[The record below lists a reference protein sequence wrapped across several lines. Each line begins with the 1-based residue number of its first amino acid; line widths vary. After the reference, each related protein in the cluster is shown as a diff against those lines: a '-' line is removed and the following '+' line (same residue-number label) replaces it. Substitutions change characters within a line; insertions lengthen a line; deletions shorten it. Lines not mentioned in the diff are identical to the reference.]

1 MKKFQSM
8 FTFDETLIL
17 KLKLLPLFMFFFRIY
32 LIFRAILSMD
42 TNEQLPIDMVEQLL
56 KFTPSAEERALLDEH
71 SEDIDS
77 LARADRFLY
86 EISK

>member
-1 MKKFQSM
+1 M
-8 FTFDETLIL
+8 
-17 KLKLLPLFMFFFRIY
+17 RIHSPSAAIESYESIFIELSHSY
-32 LIFRAILSMD
+32 LSRAILSMD
-42 TNEQLPIDMVEQLL
+42 SNEQLPIDMVEQLL

>member
-1 MKKFQSM
+1 MSDFVVSRPVS
-8 FTFDETLIL
+8 IIC
-17 KLKLLPLFMFFFRIY
+17 FFS
-32 LIFRAILSMD
+32 FRAILSMD
-42 TNEQLPIDMVEQLL
+42 SSEQLPIDMVEQLL

>member
-1 MKKFQSM
+1 MKHNINGNLN
-8 FTFDETLIL
+8 LIS
-17 KLKLLPLFMFFFRIY
+17 
-32 LIFRAILSMD
+32 LIVYFRAILSMD
-42 TNEQLPIDMVEQLL
+42 SNEQLPIDMVEQLL

-71 SEDIDS
+71 SEDIES